1 MQHGSKVRYKVKLRV
16 SLKHLKIYNVV
27 RFRDVSWWGEQ
38 VGSVKVFENNKVPT
52 DTSSHKIILKNIG
65 QRHHFLWWSA
75 LATLASDVA
84 SSNGLHWQHQP
95 VMPLPLT
102 VCIGNIGQW
111 RCFLWLSALATLASS
126 HVEEMEPTLD
136 AWGLPK
142 KQVCLT
148 ADSGSNCATTVY
160 TTQNLSDI
168 LLKR

>member
-1 MQHGSKVRYKVKLRV
+1 MTEFYLFVLNLFQYEMQHGSKVRYKVKLRV
-16 SLKHLKIYNVV
+16 SLKHLKILLGLEMFHDEVNELAVLKYL
-27 RFRDVSWWGEQ
+27 RTTRCLQ
-38 VGSVKVFENNKVPT
+38 TLLPT
-52 DTSSHKIILKNIG
+52 RSYWRTLACDTTSSG
-65 QRHHFLWWSA
+65 S
-75 LATLASDVA
+75 
-84 SSNGLHWQHQP
+84 LHWQHWP
-95 VMPLPLT
+95 VTLLLLT

-111 RCFLWLSALATLASS
+111 RCFLWLSVLATLASS
-126 HVEEMEPTLD
+126 HIEATEPTLD